1 MAFLKRLIRALP
13 LLVLSPFL
21 MAISFLALVLV
32 QLFTRR
38 GGKILQADVAQGE
51 PSGPVPAVSGLRT
64 PDLVEPGVTSLSTGQ
79 WYAHR
84 RPGDSGKHFCPASA
98 YVPLNER
105 CCKMLRRLIRE
116 LFPAITTVTIG
127 RCEEWVS
134 LSSSTA
140 RSSGA
145 TSGVRRPVS
154 THLGGRRQA

>member
-1 MAFLKRLIRALP
+1 M
-13 LLVLSPFL
+13 
-21 MAISFLALVLV
+21 
-32 QLFTRR
+32 
-38 GGKILQADVAQGE
+38 LQNVTPVD
-51 PSGPVPAVSGLRT
+51 SGAVSCYHDRHNWPLRGMGQLIFLDCPEFRGDIRSSETRLRT
-64 PDLVEPGVTSLSTGQ
+64 PDLVEPGVSSLSTGQ

-145 TSGVRRPVS
+145 TSGVRRLDAAGTS
-154 THLGGRRQA
+154 ACAT